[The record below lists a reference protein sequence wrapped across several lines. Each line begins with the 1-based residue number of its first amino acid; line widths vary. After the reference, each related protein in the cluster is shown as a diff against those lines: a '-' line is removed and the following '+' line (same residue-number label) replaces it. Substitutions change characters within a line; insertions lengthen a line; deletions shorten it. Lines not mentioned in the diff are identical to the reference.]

1 MKVGL
6 IAAIRDQNV
15 RIRCSLHKTINRC
28 FVICKTIRFLFK
40 HEKLS
45 LIELLFS
52 LFVINNN
59 VFLNHMS
66 LRERG
71 LPLTPGVSA
80 AEYSAR
86 NTRKIT
92 SAAENICYS
101 LSRSSIDENNESVS
115 RS

>member
-1 MKVGL
+1 VEE
-6 IAAIRDQNV
+6 
-15 RIRCSLHKTINRC
+15 
-28 FVICKTIRFLFK
+28 FL
-40 HEKLS
+40 
-45 LIELLFS
+45 
-52 LFVINNN
+52 
-59 VFLNHMS
+59 
-66 LRERG
+66 G
-71 LPLTPGVSA
+71 PGVSA